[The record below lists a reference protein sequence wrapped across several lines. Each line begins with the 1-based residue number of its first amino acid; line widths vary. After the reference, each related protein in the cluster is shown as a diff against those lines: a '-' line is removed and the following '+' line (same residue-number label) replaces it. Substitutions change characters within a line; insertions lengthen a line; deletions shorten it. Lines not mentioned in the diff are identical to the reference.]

1 MTIAKLV
8 AEDTIVPYTTWTE
21 DGIVSHHEQFIKAG
35 SHVII
40 DSPAC
45 SVNPFAWTDPQKFNP
60 MRWIDRSDPGL
71 NDFTGFSSGVRACI
85 GKRMAEVE
93 MITVVGVMCKEYKM
107 SHVPQQGEGREAMAK
122 RFLQG
127 REELN
132 LQPPKFALKL
142 EKRV

>member
-8 AEDTIVPYTTWTE
+8 SEDTIIPYTTWTE
-21 DGIVSHHEQFIKAG
+21 EGIISHHEHFIKAG
-35 SHVII
+35 SHVIT

-45 SVNPFAWTDPQKFNP
+45 SVNPFAWSEPQIFNP
-60 MRWIDRSDPGL
+60 MRWIDKSDPGL
-71 NDFTGFSSGVRACI
+71 NDFSSGVRACI

-93 MITVVGVMCKEYKM
+93 MITVIGVMCKEYKM
-107 SHVPQQGEGREAMAK
+107 SHVPQQGEGREAMEK
-122 RFLQG
+122 RVLQG

-132 LQPPKFALKL
+132 LQPPKFGLKL